1 MEIREAEIALLKDAL
16 EMILIFDGSGRIT
29 YANVVALTQLG
40 YENGM
45 EGVRMEEI
53 FPGALKKSEDLTGVL
68 QESDKA
74 PVKLTAYRKNLTC
87 FPVEARIRWAE
98 NLNSYVC
105 MANNILEKEFMRK
118 ELEQVRQEAAAALKV
133 KSEFVANVTHELR
146 TPVNGVLGNVQGLLS
161 EETDKQ
167 KLRSLH
173 IIERCCADMNKLI
186 NNILDFSKL
195 EAGKLTLES
204 RSFHFRNM
212 IDYVKST
219 HEQLITEKGIRF
231 FVTVS
236 PGVPEYVIGDEL
248 RIVQIL
254 NNLLSNARKFTSA
267 GRITL
272 EVIKTA
278 QMEDTLELFFI
289 VSDTG
294 VGIAA
299 KDEDK
304 LFQSFS
310 QVDASISRKFGGTGL
325 GLNITKQLVELM
337 GGSIT
342 VESRE
347 NEGSTFSFSIWVGG
361 EDTGEKQEISET
373 GINRGFPA
381 YGSSLTVPFAQEQE
395 AEDAKQQYGTEE
407 NIEALKQIVIKLVLS
422 VEMENWEKA
431 EMFMESI
438 RQLAKDAPRDVG
450 RIILRLKMA
459 IQKEDHDKSIA
470 GLEELKRLLET
481 DKAAE

>member
-1 MEIREAEIALLKDAL
+1 MEVRESEINLLKDAL
-16 EMILIFDGSGRIT
+16 EMILIFDELGRIT
-29 YANVVALTQLG
+29 YANAAAVGHLG
-40 YENGM
+40 YTDGLTGIQM
-45 EGVRMEEI
+45 DEI
-53 FPGALKKSEDLTGVL
+53 FPGSFQRNQDDT
-68 QESDKA
+68 KA
-74 PVKLTAYRKNLTC
+74 FPDFDRKPVKLTAYRKNRTC
-87 FPVEARIRWAE
+87 FPVEARIRWVE
-98 NLNSYVC
+98 DLHSYVC
-105 MANNILEKEFMRK
+105 MANDILEKEFMRK
-118 ELEQVRQEAAAALKV
+118 ELEQVKQEASEAMKV

-146 TPVNGVLGNVQGLLS
+146 TPVNGVLGNVRELLG
-161 EETDKQ
+161 EETDKK
-167 KLRSLH
+167 KLRNLH
-173 IIERCCADMNKLI
+173 IIERCCDDMNKLI

-195 EAGKLTLES
+195 EAGKLVLES

-219 HEQLITEKGIRF
+219 HQKLITEKGLEF

-236 PGVPEYVIGDEL
+236 PGVPEYVVGDEL

-278 QMEDTLELFFI
+278 QMRNTLELFFI

-294 VGIAA
+294 VGIAP

-325 GLNITKQLVELM
+325 GLNISKQLVELM

-347 NEGSTFSFSIWVGG
+347 HVGSTFSFSLWVGG
-361 EDTGEKQEISET
+361 EDNGGAEEIPEQSAKKALLLYT
-373 GINRGFPA
+373 A
-381 YGSSLTVPFAQEQE
+381 SLEEQE
-395 AEDAKQQYGTEE
+395 AQETENQRFGTKQ
-407 NIEALKQIVIKLVLS
+407 NIEALQQLVMKLVLS
-422 VEMENWEKA
+422 IEMDNWDKA

-438 RQLAKDAPRDVG
+438 RQLTKESPRDVG

-459 IQKEDHDKSIA
+459 IQKEDYDKSIA
-470 GLEELKRLLET
+470 GLDELKRILEANEPA
-481 DKAAE
+481 K